1 MLHSP
6 IGGVITAL
14 IISAV
19 GIGLAII
26 ISSYVIG
33 TLTTPE
39 KRRTV
44 TYQDD
49 YFRLHY
55 KRGSSAR
62 ADHRALTLALK
73 RELDGLV
80 QLLQV
85 DLNLL
90 PTPIDVFVHDDIM
103 AMRTS
108 IRLRKSP
115 LSSTVYPALIDV
127 LAGEDPRGRLA
138 ELVLAFGWGRC
149 GSQILQTGM
158 RIYAAE
164 PGRNFHA
171 IVAAL
176 PERMFL
182 SLPEL
187 IRIEEIGRFP
197 RSLYQ
202 RFDSPYSP
210 AMIGSFVDLSDM
222 RVEISPADIAL
233 LEAASFVQFL
243 IEKCGMPALK
253 GVWEAGIAG
262 QFPEQLSLNSI
273 AQLGSMWRGAAVD
286 LGKDSPDFP
295 YLCAYYL
302 LKNGDPD
309 AAYQRTSSWAVP
321 SLSVQESLLA
331 ARCAL
336 TVGEIKDA
344 HLLVQHLPNEGIRDE
359 FKWMLAHFDKWGEM
373 TGPRIRIFA
382 PEGSLQRLLSIVKET
397 YNSIL
402 NRLDISSDNLPE
414 RITLFVYQ
422 DEAAHARGALL
433 LPNSTTLQ
441 LVEND
446 DLGYRLCEFIP
457 TYVWGKDTYSKLL
470 RAGLAVALSQD
481 KELLAEQG
489 HQLHCTGK
497 WTRLSMID
505 FGVAEQETVEVEA
518 GLLVN
523 HLLETFGPQA
533 VHSIWKAT
541 SPLDRYLS
549 VDTALQE
556 ICGTTRAEIEETL
569 FSSTLRCN

>member
-26 ISSYVIG
+26 ISAYVIG
-33 TLTTPE
+33 PLTTPE
-39 KRRTV
+39 KRGTV

-62 ADHRALTLALK
+62 AEHRTLALALK
-73 RELDGLV
+73 QELDGLV

-90 PTPIDVFVHDDIM
+90 PAPIDVFVHDDIM
-103 AMRTS
+103 AMQTS

-115 LSSTVYPALIDV
+115 LSSTVYSAPIDL

-138 ELVLAFGWGRC
+138 ELVLAFGWGEC
-149 GSQILQTGM
+149 GSQILQTGI
-158 RIYAAE
+158 RLYAAE

-176 PERMFL
+176 PDRMFL

-187 IRIEEIGRFP
+187 IRLEEIGRFP

-210 AMIGSFVDLSDM
+210 AMVGSFVDLSHM

-243 IEKCGMPALK
+243 IEKCGMQALK
-253 GVWEAGIAG
+253 GAWEAGIAG
-262 QFPEQLSLNSI
+262 QLPEQLSLNSI
-273 AQLGSMWRGAAVD
+273 AQLGSTWRGVAVNQ
-286 LGKDSPDFP
+286 GKDSPDFP

-309 AAYQRTSSWAVP
+309 AAYERTSSWAVP
-321 SLSVQESLLA
+321 SLSEQESLLA

-336 TVGEIKDA
+336 TVGAITDVDQ
-344 HLLVQHLPNEGIRDE
+344 LVQHLSNREKRDE
-359 FKWMLAHFDKWGEM
+359 FKWMLPQFDEWGEM
-373 TGPRIRIFA
+373 TDPRLRIFA
-382 PEGSLQRLLSIVKET
+382 PVGSLQRLLSIAEET
-397 YNSIL
+397 YNSIVK
-402 NRLDISSDNLPE
+402 RLDLSSDSLPE
-414 RITLFVYQ
+414 RITLFVYP
-422 DEAAHARGALL
+422 DEAARARGALL
-433 LPNSTTLQ
+433 LPDSATLQ
-441 LVEND
+441 LVEDD

-457 TYVWGKDTYSKLL
+457 TYAWGKNTYSKLL
-470 RAGLAVALSQD
+470 WAGLAVALSRD
-481 KELLAEQG
+481 EELLAEQG
-489 HQLHCTGK
+489 RQLRCTEE
-497 WTRLSMID
+497 WVPLSSID

-518 GLLVN
+518 GLLL
-523 HLLETFGPQA
+523 HYLLETFGPQT
-533 VHSIWKAT
+533 VRSIWTAT
-541 SPLDRYLS
+541 SSLDRYLS

-556 ICGTTRAEIEETL
+556 ICGTTRDEIEKAL
-569 FSSTLRCN
+569 FSSILRCN